1 MTLHSQ
7 EPAYLTL
14 WEGLTIHQKKTV
26 KAAAKLGGQLLTAK
40 KSIQQFNL
48 ESASNVSKSLNALR
62 SKGILRKEK
71 IVYVFED
78 VFFGRW
84 VEKIVRL

>member
-26 KAAAKLGGQLLTAK
+26 KAAAKLGGRLLTAK

>member
-26 KAAAKLGGQLLTAK
+26 KAAAKLGGRLLTAK

-71 IVYVFED
+71 RGYVFED

-84 VEKIVRL
+84 VEKIVRI